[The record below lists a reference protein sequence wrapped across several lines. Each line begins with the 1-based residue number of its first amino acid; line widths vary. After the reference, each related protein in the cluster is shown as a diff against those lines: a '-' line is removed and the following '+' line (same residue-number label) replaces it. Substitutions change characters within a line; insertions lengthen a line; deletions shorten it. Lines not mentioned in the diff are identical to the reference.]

1 MRKPYAQNNLRQTRR
16 RPENGD
22 MRNVN
27 YAKGMSLCRYF
38 RGVLLCVRRSSASI
52 DKLRGEIARCCVTFD
67 LFPRSGVGPLVL
79 NAPRSRSFTA
89 PSRSHRRGSVE
100 YSIPTEERGNEYQD
114 LLC

>member
-1 MRKPYAQNNLRQTRR
+1 MRKPHAQNNLRQTRR

-52 DKLRGEIARCCVTFD
+52 DKLRGTYH
-67 LFPRSGVGPLVL
+67 GV
-79 NAPRSRSFTA
+79 A
-89 PSRSHRRGSVE
+89 SHSTCSHTPAWE
-100 YSIPTEERGNEYQD
+100 HSS
-114 LLC
+114 